1 MIYHSKAVILKN
13 GQSVIFRS
21 PTPDDASQMLTFL
34 NRIASDSD
42 YLIRYPEEC
51 ETSPEKEANLIA
63 SVRQSEYDLYITAF
77 AENKIVGNCQL
88 AFQKRIKTKHRA
100 SVSIGILKEYQGLGL
115 GKAMM
120 REMVSIAREHQILQL
135 ELEYI
140 EGNDRARNLYEAMGF
155 FCTGERPDAIRLKD
169 GTLLKEISMMKKL

>member
-34 NRIASDSD
+34 NCIASDSD

-88 AFQKRIKTKHRA
+88 AFQKRMKTKHRA
-100 SVSIGILKEYQGLGL
+100 SISIGILKEYQGIGL
-115 GKAMM
+115 GRAMM
-120 REMVSIAREHQILQL
+120 EELISIARKRQILQL

-140 EGNDRARNLYEAMGF
+140 EGNDRARNLYEQTGF

-169 GTLLKEISMMKKL
+169 GTMLKEISMIKKL

>member
-88 AFQKRIKTKHRA
+88 AFQKRMKTKHRA
-100 SVSIGILKEYQGLGL
+100 SISIGILKEYQGI

-120 REMVSIAREHQILQL
+120 EELISIARKRQILQL

-140 EGNDRARNLYEAMGF
+140 EGNDRARNLYEKAGF

-169 GTLLKEISMMKKL
+169 GTMLKEISMMKKL

>member
-88 AFQKRIKTKHRA
+88 AFQKRMKTKHRA
-100 SVSIGILKEYQGLGL
+100 SISIGILKEYQGIGL
-115 GKAMM
+115 GRAMM
-120 REMVSIAREHQILQL
+120 EELISIARKHQILQL

-140 EGNDRARNLYEAMGF
+140 EGNDRARNLYEKMGF

-169 GTLLKEISMMKKL
+169 GTMLKEIYMMKKL

>member
-1 MIYHSKAVILKN
+1 MIYHSKTITLKC
-13 GQSVIFRS
+13 GQSVVLRS
-21 PTPDDASQMLTFL
+21 PAPADASQMLTFL
-34 NRIASDSD
+34 NCIASDTD

-51 ETSPEKEANLIA
+51 ESSSEKEAKLIG
-63 SVRQSEYDLYITAF
+63 SVRQSEYDLYIAAF

-88 AFQKRIKTKHRA
+88 SFQKRIKTKHRA
-100 SVSIGILKEYQGLGL
+100 SVSIGILKAYQGLGL

-120 REMVSIAREHQILQL
+120 EELISIARKHQILQL

-140 EGNDRARNLYEAMGF
+140 EGNDRARNLYEKMGF

-169 GTLLKEISMMKKL
+169 GTMLKEIYMMKKL

>member
-88 AFQKRIKTKHRA
+88 AFQKRMKTKHRA
-100 SVSIGILKEYQGLGL
+100 SISIGILKEYQGIGL
-115 GKAMM
+115 GRAMM
-120 REMVSIAREHQILQL
+120 EELISIARKRQILQL

-140 EGNDRARNLYEAMGF
+140 EGNDRARNLYEKMGF

-169 GTLLKEISMMKKL
+169 GTMLKEISMIKKL

>member
-34 NRIASDSD
+34 NRIAS
-42 YLIRYPEEC
+42 
-51 ETSPEKEANLIA
+51 
-63 SVRQSEYDLYITAF
+63 VRQSEYDLYITAF

-88 AFQKRIKTKHRA
+88 AFQKRMKTKHRA
-100 SVSIGILKEYQGLGL
+100 SISIGILKEYQGIELGR
-115 GKAMM
+115 AMM
-120 REMVSIAREHQILQL
+120 EELISIAGKHQILQL

-140 EGNDRARNLYEAMGF
+140 EGNDRARNLYEKTGF

-169 GTLLKEISMMKKL
+169 GTMLKEISMMKKL

>member
-13 GQSVIFRS
+13 GQSVTFRS
-21 PTPDDASQMLTFL
+21 PTSDDASQMLTFL

-63 SVRQSEYDLYITAF
+63 SVCRSEYDLYITAF

-88 AFQKRIKTKHRA
+88 AFQKRMKTKHRA
-100 SVSIGILKEYQGLGL
+100 SISIGILKEYRGIGLGR
-115 GKAMM
+115 AMM
-120 REMVSIAREHQILQL
+120 EELISIAREHQILQL

-140 EGNDRARNLYEAMGF
+140 EGNDRARNLYEKMGF

>member
-21 PTPDDASQMLTFL
+21 STPDDASQMLTFL
-34 NRIASDSD
+34 NCIASDSD

-51 ETSPEKEANLIA
+51 ETSPEKKANLIA

-88 AFQKRIKTKHRA
+88 AFQKRMKTKHRA
-100 SVSIGILKEYQGLGL
+100 SISIGILKAYQGIGL
-115 GKAMM
+115 GRAMI
-120 REMVSIAREHQILQL
+120 EELISVARERQILQL

-140 EGNDRARNLYEAMGF
+140 EGNDRARNLYEKTGF

-169 GTLLKEISMMKKL
+169 GTMLKEISMIKKL

>member
-1 MIYHSKAVILKN
+1 MIYQSKTITLKN
-13 GQSVIFRS
+13 GQSVILRS
-21 PTPDDASQMLTFL
+21 PDPADASQMLTFL
-34 NRIASDSD
+34 KHIASDTD

-51 ETSPEKEANLIA
+51 ESSPEKEANLIH
-63 SVRQSEYDLYITAF
+63 SIHQSEYDLHITAF

-115 GKAMM
+115 GKAMI
-120 REMVSIAREHQILQL
+120 EELISIAREHQILQL

-140 EGNDRARNLYEAMGF
+140 EGNDRARNLYEKMGF
-155 FCTGERPDAIRLKD
+155 FYTGERPDAIRLKD
-169 GTLLKEISMMKKL
+169 GTMLKEISMIKKL